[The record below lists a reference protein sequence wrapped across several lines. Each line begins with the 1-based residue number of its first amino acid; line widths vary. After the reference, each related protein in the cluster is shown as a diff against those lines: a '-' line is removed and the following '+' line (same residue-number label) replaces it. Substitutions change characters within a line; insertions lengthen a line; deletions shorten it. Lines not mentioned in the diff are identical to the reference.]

1 MVTGCKRTLYK
12 RSVPLRHRL
21 FLLRRQADGA
31 RTYDAVKRYRFQSV
45 GLLLVLVWAATAQAA
60 EPAAISG
67 VVRDAHGTPQM
78 GALVQAIAAD
88 ASLAGTA
95 FTDPHGHYMIRSL
108 TPGKYQVRVTAT
120 LFLPTLRENLRLQ
133 PGVKSIVNLTL
144 TTLFDAVQWLP
155 AQRRKADEPDD
166 DWKWTL
172 RSAANRPIL
181 RMLEDGPLVMVS
193 TSNDARQKPSLEA
206 RVALING
213 DGGFADGGMH
223 NVFTVDR
230 VLADGSGVILRAD
243 LASPQS
249 TYPMAPSVDVAAGYE
264 RKVNPMLAMRNI
276 VSYQMHPELVSGQ
289 NIPGMQALTLQSA
302 QQMQF
307 GDMMSLEVGSE
318 LTAVRM
324 EQMAAAMHPFMKL
337 TIHPTD
343 SLLVGYRFATARDL
357 QSWDDMDAVQ
367 PEVPIAVVSHGQMQ
381 MEQGL
386 HQEFSI
392 AQKTGRG
399 LVQVAWYKDDMT
411 HPAIAGGGWVGPT
424 DGLPMTGIL
433 ADSSTNTFRMLGPG
447 YSADGIRLSASEP
460 LTPSI
465 WAALEFA
472 TGGALSLAEPQS
484 DGLQAAASSLRV
496 RRAQSM
502 TVALRGEILHSGT
515 HLRAA
520 YRWQPQ
526 ETLTAVDAFHA
537 FSDQPYLSF
546 YLRQPIHLGR
556 ILPNGIEALVDVTN
570 LLAEGY
576 RPVLSRDGHTL
587 FFAQSPRTVQGG
599 LSFSF

>member
-1 MVTGCKRTLYK
+1 M
-12 RSVPLRHRL
+12 
-21 FLLRRQADGA
+21 
-31 RTYDAVKRYRFQSV
+31 
-45 GLLLVLVWAATAQAA
+45 AATAQAA

-78 GALVQAIAAD
+78 GALVQAIGAD
-88 ASLAGTA
+88 AALVGSA
-95 FTDPHGHYMIRSL
+95 FTDIHGRYTIHSL
-108 TPGKYQVRVTAT
+108 SPGKYQIKATAA

-133 PGVKSIVNLTL
+133 PGVKSVVNLTL

-155 AQRRKADEPDD
+155 AERRKADEPDD

-193 TSNDARQKPSLEA
+193 TSNNENQKPSLEA
-206 RVALING
+206 RVALISG
-213 DGGFADGGMH
+213 DGGFADGGLH
-223 NVFTVDR
+223 NVFTIDR
-230 VLADGSGVILRAD
+230 EQGDGGEVVLRAD

-249 TYPMAPSVDVAAGYE
+249 TYPTAPSVDVAAGYE
-264 RKVNPMLAMRNI
+264 RKVNPMLSVRNI
-276 VSYQMHPELVSGQ
+276 VSYQMHPELVSGVGL
-289 NIPGMQALTLQSA
+289 PGMQALTLQSA

-307 GDMMSLEVGSE
+307 GDLMALEVGSE

-324 EQMAAAMHPFMKL
+324 EQIAAAVHPFMKL

-357 QSWDDMDAVQ
+357 QSWDDMDAIQ
-367 PEVPIAVVSHGQMQ
+367 PEMPIAVVSHGQIQ
-381 MEQGL
+381 MEQGV
-386 HQEFSI
+386 HQEISI

-399 LVQVAWYKDDMT
+399 MIQVAWYKDDMT
-411 HPAIAGGGWVGPT
+411 HPAIAGGGSLTLAAGM
-424 DGLPMTGIL
+424 PMSSGAL
-433 ADSSTNTFRMLGPG
+433 ADPSTNTFRMLGPG
-447 YSADGIRLSASEP
+447 YAADGIRISATEP

-472 TGGALSLAEPQS
+472 TGGALSLTEPQGA
-484 DGLQAAASSLRV
+484 GLQAAVDSLQV

-502 TVALRGEILHSGT
+502 TVALRGEILHSAT

-520 YRWQPQ
+520 YRWQP
-526 ETLTAVDAFHA
+526 ESTLTAVDAFHA

-556 ILPNGIEALVDVTN
+556 MLPNGVEALVDVTN

-576 RPVLSRDGHTL
+576 RPVLSKDGHTL
-587 FFAQSPRTVQGG
+587 FFAQSPRTIQGG
-599 LSFSF
+599 LSFNF